1 LFHLTATS
9 SLASRII
16 GGEKAPKNAYGSY
29 VALLNEDKTA
39 FCGGTAIQENLV
51 LTAAH
56 CVVNRT
62 TGLPDLNNTKFIAKG
77 DIKYNWRKMQL
88 VSADTVSEVAELFVH
103 PDYPSD
109 GNDIAIIRVKTSQ
122 PLSKPFVKLANRR
135 AKLPNRLRMKAV
147 GFGRNNN
154 YPKVDGEFAGG
165 KATSPP
171 RLFEVD
177 LELRAPG
184 VAPCPR
190 ISTKP
195 EKCRRKGDI
204 QDGDRL
210 NCYPIVPGKEI
221 CLVGDWYYGKNPN
234 TGYGVGLK
242 SICSGDS
249 GGPLYYKGVQYG
261 IAESVVNK
269 FLCEEFFMNPFSI
282 YTTVSGHRKDFI
294 DPIVK
299 EHLYKKRN

>member
-1 LFHLTATS
+1 MIHLTSSS

-29 VALLNEDKTA
+29 VVLLNEDKTQL
-39 FCGGTAIQENLV
+39 CGGTAIQENLV

-56 CVVNRT
+56 CVADK
-62 TGLPDLNNTKFIAKG
+62 PDPKKVKYYIAKG
-77 DIKYNWRKMQL
+77 DIKYNWRKDQL
-88 VSADTVSEVAELFVH
+88 DSADTVSEAAEFFVH
-103 PDYPSD
+103 PNYRKRD

-135 AKLPNRLRMKAV
+135 AKLPNRIPMKAV
-147 GFGRNNN
+147 GFGVNNN
-154 YPKVDGEFAGG
+154 YLEEVDGEFGDWTAL
-165 KATSPP
+165 SPP

-190 ISTKP
+190 ISTRP
-195 EKCRRKGDI
+195 EKCNWGN
-204 QDGDRL
+204 DGDEL
-210 NCYPIVPGKEI
+210 NCRPIVPKKEL

-242 SICSGDS
+242 SACSGDS

-261 IAESVVNK
+261 IAESVLNK
-269 FLCEEFFMNPFSI
+269 GMCEQLFINPFTI
-282 YTTVSGHRKDFI
+282 YTTVSAHRKDFI

-299 EHLYKKRN
+299 EHPFKKRN